1 MQDHKI
7 LEVPQQALLVRLTPE
22 DWPVWR
28 RLRLQA
34 LREAPYA
41 FGSKL
46 ADWQGAG
53 DLEERWR
60 ERLSSVPLNLVAV
73 LNKFP
78 VGMVSATELDEDA
91 TVDLI
96 SLWVAPSGRGF
107 GVGDALVEA
116 VIKWASEQ
124 NASSVSLDVTEGN
137 QQAIKL
143 YLRHGFVDMG
153 KLVLHNPEEKPER
166 RFLKSLSLS

>member
-1 MQDHKI
+1 
-7 LEVPQQALLVRLTPE
+7 LAL
-22 DWPVWR
+22 
-28 RLRLQA
+28 
-34 LREAPYA
+34 
-41 FGSKL
+41 G
-46 ADWQGAG
+46 WQTGKG
-53 DLEERWR
+53 QVIWKSDG
-60 ERLSSVPLNLVAV
+60 VKGFPL
-73 LNKFP
+73 FR
-78 VGMVSATELDEDA
+78 STELDEDA
-91 TVDLI
+91 TVELI

-137 QQAIKL
+137 QQATKL
-143 YLRHGFVDMG
+143 YLRNGFVDIG